1 MKFICLYIGGI
12 SGSLNQEFSIPE
24 RVEGIYTFT
33 FFVFEYH
40 IGMRGR
46 STIRIYLVVT
56 STSRPGVH
64 CGFPGKGPRH
74 LRN

>member
-12 SGSLNQEFSIPE
+12 SGSLNQELSIPE
-24 RVEGIYTFT
+24 RVEGIYIFK

-40 IGMRGR
+40 IEMKGR
-46 STIRIYLVVT
+46 SFIRIYLVVT
-56 STSRPGVH
+56 STSRPGVR
-64 CGFPGKGPRH
+64 CEFPGKGPRH